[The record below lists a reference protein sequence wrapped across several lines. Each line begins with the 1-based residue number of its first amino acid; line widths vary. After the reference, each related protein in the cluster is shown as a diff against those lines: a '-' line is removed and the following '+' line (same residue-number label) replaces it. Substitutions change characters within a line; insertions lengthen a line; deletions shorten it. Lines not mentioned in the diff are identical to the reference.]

1 MRGGGSSFLQAC
13 LLLLIGERPDHGY
26 ALLERLEPFG
36 LADGDPP
43 QMYRT
48 LRALERSGCVG
59 SRWVPSDCG
68 PARRIYY
75 LTAEG
80 HATLAE
86 CAVALR
92 RKRDQTTH
100 YLRRHEALAQIC
112 PELAPNGRAGRSPA
126 AIRLNEEP
134 VR

>member
-1 MRGGGSSFLQAC
+1 MRGGSSFLQAS

-36 LADGDPP
+36 LADGDAA
-43 QMYRT
+43 QIYRA

-59 SRWVPSDCG
+59 SRWAPSDCG
-68 PARRIYY
+68 PARRVYF

-86 CAVALR
+86 CADALR
-92 RKRDQTTH
+92 RKRDQATH
-100 YLRRHEALAQIC
+100 YLRRHAAFTQVAHEAM
-112 PELAPNGRAGRSPA
+112 PNGRTNRSPA
-126 AIRLNEEP
+126 RVNEEALG
-134 VR
+134 